1 MPPPPLRLRT
11 LALPLA
17 LALLCLAASL
27 APVTVVLAQNS
38 DVPDTSSTGAVIDF
52 SSTAAA
58 EPSDADSA
66 PTGPAAHAPLFEFSL
81 TISNGICAPDG
92 FNRSCVLTN
101 GMFPAP
107 TVVLIAGGRVRVRV
121 RNRLTDPNQEWATA
135 IHWHGLHQKNS
146 SHMDGQEHSRLRAS
160 GG

>member
-1 MPPPPLRLRT
+1 MQPPPLRLRT
-11 LALPLA
+11 LALLS
-17 LALLCLAASL
+17 LCLAAAL

-38 DVPDTSSTGAVIDF
+38 DAPDAGSTGAIIDF

-58 EPSDADSA
+58 QPEPSGANSA
-66 PTGPAAHAPLFEFSL
+66 PTGPAARVPLFEFSL

-107 TVVLIAGGRVRVRV
+107 TVVLIAGDRVRVRV
-121 RNRLTDPNQEWATA
+121 RNRLTDPNQELATV

-146 SHMDGQEHSRLRAS
+146 SHMDGQWRQHSDCER
-160 GG
+160 GGG

>member
-1 MPPPPLRLRT
+1 MPPPLRLRT
-11 LALPLA
+11 LPLA
-17 LALLCLAASL
+17 LALLCLAAALTS
-27 APVTVVLAQNS
+27 VTHALAQNP
-38 DVPDTSSTGAVIDF
+38 DAPDTGSTDF

-58 EPSDADSA
+58 QPEPSG
-66 PTGPAAHAPLFEFSL
+66 GPAAPVPLFEFSL

-101 GMFPAP
+101 GVFPAP

-146 SHMDGQEHSRLRAS
+146 SHMDGQ
-160 GG
+160 